1 MAIVPKRKTSKAR
14 RDSRRSNVWKLDAPA
29 LSKCEHCGGFK
40 LIHRVCKAC
49 GYYKNREVVK
59 VEG

>member
-14 RDSRRSNVWKLDAPA
+14 RNSRRSNVWKLDAPA
-29 LSKCEHCGGFK
+29 LSKCGHCGEFK

-49 GYYKNREVVK
+49 GYYKNREVIK
-59 VEG
+59 VEA